1 MRKVLVILSLAF
13 LCAAVTSCK
22 GKKADHKVEETV
34 SGQEGTGTTEQAPE
48 TVTKPDGTDNG
59 TGNSSLRYSLGSKNR
74 VDKVNGYVGTKTIT
88 SSDPHYGWDLGNFFV
103 SGYTSYE
110 KDSDGNM
117 VFLKNVG
124 DEITLWFNLK
134 QDIDCL
140 NGDDILSI
148 EPDEDGFDQYF
159 ETKKTDF
166 GKGALII
173 RFTDYENVKGDP
185 VIYTNYLEANAET
198 GADTKVQTFE
208 EGDYEVALDYKIK
221 ADKRKVLG
229 KSVLPEYSQ
238 YRIFFKFSVRNGNCM
253 VYPFDTLT
261 GSELSNSSITPNGF
275 YLDLANSRYLKINIK
290 KEVLNDGAD
299 GLTEDTRFNRPAKD
313 GDQYTDEGIYTVT
326 AQNIYTNQSTTKK
339 IYVGTDEVLMAH
351 MMTGLSIDEIKNQV
365 NQGAVIQE
373 DGSLIFPDNQ
383 KVPDVERTE
392 PEKSEVEKEEEKPH
406 GLLPF
411 WPFN

>member
-1 MRKVLVILSLAF
+1 MKKVLVLLSMIIICVSLSSCKDKKAGQNSKEE
-13 LCAAVTSCK
+13 VTSQETTAVEK
-22 GKKADHKVEETV
+22 PKEADSNV
-34 SGQEGTGTTEQAPE
+34 S
-48 TVTKPDGTDNG
+48 DG
-59 TGNSSLRYSLGSKNR
+59 SLKYSLGTKNR
-74 VDKVNGYVGTKTIT
+74 VDKVNGYAGTKTIT

-110 KDSDGNM
+110 KDSEGNI

-140 NGDDILSI
+140 NGDDVLSI

-159 ETKKTDF
+159 ETMRTDF

-173 RFTDYENVKGDP
+173 RFTDYENVKEEP
-185 VIYTNYLEANAET
+185 IIYTNFLEAEAKT
-198 GADTKVQTFE
+198 DADTKVQTFE

-221 ADKRKVLG
+221 ADKRKVFG
-229 KSVLPEYSQ
+229 KSVLPETAQ

-253 VYPFDTLT
+253 VYPFDTVT

-275 YLDLANSRYLKINIK
+275 YLDLAKSRYLKINIK
-290 KEVLNDGAD
+290 KEVLKDGAD

-313 GDQYTDEGIYTVT
+313 GDEYTDEGIYTIT
-326 AQNIYTNQSTTKK
+326 AQNIYTNQQTIKK
-339 IYVGTDEVLMAH
+339 IYVGTNEVLIAH
-351 MMTGLSIDEIKNQV
+351 MMTGLSIEEIKKQV

-373 DGSLIFPDNQ
+373 DGTIISVGEQ
-383 KVPDVERTE
+383 
-392 PEKSEVEKEEEKPH
+392 EKEEVQEDTEIREETEEQKEEPK
-406 GLLPF
+406 GVFSF